1 MTIDIRTLFEGLEK
15 LDKKFVDAFVRALKN
30 NHIKEFDYIKFK
42 KSVKTLV
49 DMDMD
54 MTTAFK
60 SAFAT
65 AATLGITK
73 DKLIKTANH
82 YKNVLAKEKS
92 EFAEALKNQQ
102 KQKVGGKREEAI
114 KMKQKIEEYKSK
126 ITQMQNEMDLY
137 QKKIDSTDNEIEKAE
152 EKLTQTRDNFVT
164 ALEVFTSQID
174 KDLELIELYL

>member
-1 MTIDIRTLFEGLEK
+1 MTIDIRTLFDGLEE
-15 LDKKFVDAFVRALKN
+15 LDKKFVDAFIRALKN

-42 KSVKTLV
+42 KSVNTLIG
-49 DMDMD
+49 MDMD
-54 MTTAFK
+54 QTTAFK

-82 YKNVLAKEKS
+82 YKNVLSKEQS

-102 KQKVGGKREEAI
+102 KQKVGGKREEAK
-114 KMKQKIEEYKSK
+114 KMKSKIEEYKAK
-126 ITQMQNEMDLY
+126 IKQMEEEMAVY
-137 QKKIDSTDNEIEKAE
+137 QKKIDSTDNEIAKAE
-152 EKLTQTRDNFVT
+152 QKLVETRDKFVN
-164 ALEVFTSQID
+164 ALGVFTNQID